1 MDNNKDSKHNY
12 IVNREKNYIQENQKY
27 PSHLIFGE
35 CGNNNDIFIS
45 IVIPTYKRPELL
57 EYAIES
63 AIRQE
68 CVEFKYE
75 IIVVDNEPVFDC
87 ETDTEKLL
95 KNYQMMN
102 NIKYY
107 KNEKNLGMGG
117 NWNRCFELAQ
127 GEWVSILHDDDML
140 MPQYLKRVSFFLKK
154 RKADCYCTA
163 KNNVYNNYAIDEQED
178 KREVKNRF
186 KSIMKDKLIKR
197 TNKDVFFSDSNIY
210 GPPTAGTL
218 INRKK
223 FIEFGGFDT
232 DSITTDF
239 YFFIDFSREHKIC
252 KTVEELGYY
261 RYFENATYKKE
272 VLKAFIE
279 SENKAF
285 ENLKN
290 EKWFYRLWE
299 RIFYEAYKSDNLLRK
314 IELQK
319 EAERKET
326 RDYLCQAFPDVSL
339 ELTTKVKFI
348 RFFRKWYYRLTLF
361 F

>member
-1 MDNNKDSKHNY
+1 M
-12 IVNREKNYIQENQKY
+12 
-27 PSHLIFGE
+27 
-35 CGNNNDIFIS
+35 
-45 IVIPTYKRPELL
+45 
-57 EYAIES
+57 EYALES
-63 AIRQE
+63 AINQE
-68 CVEFKYE
+68 DVGFKYE
-75 IIVVDNEPVFDC
+75 IVIVDNEAIFDY
-87 ETDTEKLL
+87 ETDTERLL
-95 KNYQMMN
+95 KSYQRFD

-140 MPQYLKRVSFFLKK
+140 SPQYLKRISFFLKS

-163 KNNVYNNYAIDEQED
+163 KKKIYNDYAIDGQED

-197 TNKDVFFSDSNIY
+197 TNKDVFFSNSNIY

-239 YFFIDFSREHKIC
+239 YFFMDFSREHKIYI
-252 KTVEELGYY
+252 TVEELGYY

-279 SENKAF
+279 SEIKAF

-290 EKWFYRLWE
+290 ESWFYGLWE
-299 RIFYEAYKSDNLLRK
+299 RFFYKAYKIDNLLRK

-319 EAERKET
+319 EDERKET
-326 RDYLCQAFPDVSL
+326 RDYLCQVFPDVSL